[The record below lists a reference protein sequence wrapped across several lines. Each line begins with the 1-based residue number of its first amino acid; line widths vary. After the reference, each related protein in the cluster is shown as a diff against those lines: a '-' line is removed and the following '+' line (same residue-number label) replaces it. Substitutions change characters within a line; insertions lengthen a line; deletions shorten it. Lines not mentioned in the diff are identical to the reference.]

1 MLDSVRLWAR
11 QYRIDSFR
19 FDLMGHQPREAMLR
33 PAAPAARRTTAAT
46 SS

>member
-19 FDLMGHQPREAMLR
+19 FDLMGHQPRHDGALQR
-33 PAAPAARRTTAAT
+33 AAAPGPAAT